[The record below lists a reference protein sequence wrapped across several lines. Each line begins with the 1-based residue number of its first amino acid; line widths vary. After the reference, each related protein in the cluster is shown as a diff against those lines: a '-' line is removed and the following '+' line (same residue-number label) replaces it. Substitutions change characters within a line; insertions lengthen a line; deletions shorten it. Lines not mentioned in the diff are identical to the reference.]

1 MESNII
7 TLLNMKKN
15 KILRL
20 EEIAKELLV
29 EDIDRFNEAIKKL
42 EEDGIIYRD
51 KKGRYTLLSNTTLKK
66 GKIKITKRKGPIVVF
81 DDKTEL
87 EVIYKDHKVLENHD
101 IVLVD
106 ISGVSAKVVKILKRE
121 YHNFIGEVVKEGK
134 HYQVVTEDHE
144 PIILDDIYPIGTKVL
159 IDGKTLGVKE
169 VLGHKDDL
177 KTREKEILVLNDF
190 PIKFND
196 EYMEELKEVP
206 NELTKNEI
214 DALKKNG
221 IKDLREVPLVT
232 IDGEETKD
240 FDDAVGKKGNNIY
253 VSIAIPSNYVIE
265 GGSIWNETLKR
276 SISVYPP
283 GSVSPMLHQVI
294 SNGIAALIE
303 GEDRLGI
310 TSQIKINNDGKVLS
324 YKIVPSIVNNRK
336 KMSYGKV
343 NKLLNDNIIEK
354 GYLEYT
360 DMIEEL
366 YNTAMKVKDYMLDN
380 GFLEFTSTEITFIF
394 ENNQVINVKA
404 QDHGKAGELIE
415 FLMILNNLVMT
426 DFFIK
431 NNLPFIA
438 RNHDNPSTEK
448 LNRWNG
454 LLRKRGY
461 KVDNH
466 KNYTRDDI
474 KKSILT
480 YKNSAERVVL
490 DSVAIRSQ
498 SRAKYASYNI
508 GHFALGLSAYA
519 TFTSPI
525 RRLPDFINQ
534 KIFLD
539 AIKYG
544 NDYTRNKWNILLP
557 KLAELSTS
565 AEKRAD
571 NVEKELSRIRASEY
585 MKNYIGY
592 NYDALVSEVSNE
604 YIKVLLP
611 NMVEGKV
618 FISKYEYNLDKDGF
632 GLYGINSN
640 ERVLVGDSIRVK
652 LVKVDTYTG
661 DITFNREST
670 RNIEYT
676 SGKKKIKKR

>member
-1 MESNII
+1 
-7 TLLNMKKN
+7 
-15 KILRL
+15 
-20 EEIAKELLV
+20 
-29 EDIDRFNEAIKKL
+29 
-42 EEDGIIYRD
+42 
-51 KKGRYTLLSNTTLKK
+51 
-66 GKIKITKRKGPIVVF
+66 
-81 DDKTEL
+81 
-87 EVIYKDHKVLENHD
+87 
-101 IVLVD
+101 
-106 ISGVSAKVVKILKRE
+106 
-121 YHNFIGEVVKEGK
+121 
-134 HYQVVTEDHE
+134 
-144 PIILDDIYPIGTKVL
+144 
-159 IDGKTLGVKE
+159 
-169 VLGHKDDL
+169 
-177 KTREKEILVLNDF
+177 
-190 PIKFND
+190 
-196 EYMEELKEVP
+196 
-206 NELTKNEI
+206 
-214 DALKKNG
+214 
-221 IKDLREVPLVT
+221 
-232 IDGEETKD
+232 
-240 FDDAVGKKGNNIY
+240 
-253 VSIAIPSNYVIE
+253 
-265 GGSIWNETLKR
+265 
-276 SISVYPP
+276 
-283 GSVSPMLHQVI
+283 
-294 SNGIAALIE
+294 
-303 GEDRLGI
+303 
-310 TSQIKINNDGKVLS
+310 
-324 YKIVPSIVNNRK
+324 
-336 KMSYGKV
+336 
-343 NKLLNDNIIEK
+343 
-354 GYLEYT
+354 
-360 DMIEEL
+360 
-366 YNTAMKVKDYMLDN
+366 MLDN

-670 RNIEYT
+670 RNIDYT

>member
-1 MESNII
+1 
-7 TLLNMKKN
+7 MKKN

-87 EVIYKDHKVLENHD
+87 DVVYKDHKVLENHD

-134 HYQVVTEDHE
+134 HYQVVTDDHE

-265 GGSIWNETLKR
+265 GGSIWDETLKR

-310 TSQIKINNDGKVLS
+310 TIQIKINNDGKVLS

-592 NYDALVSEVSNE
+592 NYDALVSEISNE

>member
-1 MESNII
+1 MESSII

-87 EVIYKDHKVLENHD
+87 DVVYKDHKVLENHD

-134 HYQVVTEDHE
+134 HYQVVTDDHE

-265 GGSIWNETLKR
+265 GGSIWDETLKR

-310 TSQIKINNDGKVLS
+310 TIQIKINNDGKVLS

-592 NYDALVSEVSNE
+592 NYDALVSEISNE